1 MDDLLGEKN
10 PDAKDYML
18 YNSVY
23 LKHPEK
29 ATLQNYEAAQCL
41 ARDRGGKR
49 EHTGF
54 LRAP

>member
-23 LKHPEK
+23 LKNPEK
-29 ATLQNYEAAQCL
+29 ASL
-41 ARDRGGKR
+41 
-49 EHTGF
+49 
-54 LRAP
+54 